1 MRITYYRC
9 KPSREGEKEATI
21 GSVTIIIT
29 GILISIFIPY
39 GIKFIFK
46 IIMEMMKMTTWFI
59 VTLFIFGAIK
69 VLVSSMPTSV
79 VESIISR
86 FELHQKLEEENTS
99 ISIDGKNI
107 EGEMKR
113 QVIHEFNE
121 ALFLDKHYFP
131 PHGEGTPL
139 VIDTKK
145 GNKEIRFSLYSHE
158 EHVDVI
164 KQYKKKIIAYRLRSK
179 SLQNPTSLAI
189 TEEYA

>member
-1 MRITYYRC
+1 M
-9 KPSREGEKEATI
+9 EQN
-21 GSVTIIIT
+21 
-29 GILISIFIPY
+29 LF
-39 GIKFIFK
+39 FK
-46 IIMEMMKMTTWFI
+46 CNGDEKMTTWFI
-59 VTLFIFGAIK
+59 VTLFIFGALK

-107 EGEMKR
+107 EGEMKL

-131 PHGEGTPL
+131 PHGEGTPI
-139 VIDTKK
+139 VINTKK

-164 KQYKKKIIAYRLRSK
+164 KQYKKKIVAYRLRSK
-179 SLQNPTSLAI
+179 SLQNPASLAI
-189 TEEYA
+189 TEDYA

>member
-1 MRITYYRC
+1 
-9 KPSREGEKEATI
+9 
-21 GSVTIIIT
+21 
-29 GILISIFIPY
+29 
-39 GIKFIFK
+39 
-46 IIMEMMKMTTWFI
+46 MEMMKVTTWFI
-59 VTLFIFGAIK
+59 VTLFIFGALK

-86 FELHQKLEEENTS
+86 FELHQKLDEENIS

-107 EGEMKR
+107 EGETKL

-131 PHGEGTPL
+131 PRGEGIPI

-145 GNKEIRFSLYSHE
+145 GNKEIRFSLYSYE

-164 KQYKKKIIAYRLRSK
+164 KQYKKKVVAYRLRSK
-179 SLQNPTSLAI
+179 SLQTRAPLVI
-189 TEEYA
+189 TKDYA

>member
-1 MRITYYRC
+1 
-9 KPSREGEKEATI
+9 
-21 GSVTIIIT
+21 
-29 GILISIFIPY
+29 
-39 GIKFIFK
+39 
-46 IIMEMMKMTTWFI
+46 MTTWFI
-59 VTLFIFGAIK
+59 VTLFIFGAVK

-86 FELHQKLEEENTS
+86 FELHQKLDEENTTVTV
-99 ISIDGKNI
+99 DGESI
-107 EGEMKR
+107 EGEMKL

-131 PHGEGTPL
+131 PQGEGTPI

-145 GNKEIRFSLYSHE
+145 GNKEIRFSLYSYE

-164 KQYKKKIIAYRLRSK
+164 KQYKKKVVAYRLRSK
-179 SLQNPTSLAI
+179 SLQTPTSLAI